1 MYGTLRRILACVVA
15 VLCATGPAFAR
26 QGGNGIEQ
34 EFLVRGDAKA
44 RASIVAGLE
53 ERGFPTELIEIY
65 PSFSIALFRFMP
77 ELTEDQ
83 LEAAIAALAE
93 LTPDGLEF
101 GSEVNSELTIDRGG
115 GQTGSLWVTGLGES
129 DFENQY
135 GLTLTRSDFCAQR
148 ATGSGVKIAIVD
160 SGLVPNAPRAAGFS
174 LDYGYTFVNGGGKG
188 GVPVDAGDG
197 IDNNGNSAAD
207 EGVGHGTFIASL
219 LGLTAPGA
227 RHLHIKV
234 LNDEGECEMSD
245 LLAALEACIAE
256 DVHVVNLSIVP
267 LGTTTILKGAFT
279 TLRQNGTIV
288 VVSAGNSLNNP
299 FGTNEGDLVL
309 VGATSDTDAVWTAS
323 SAGEWVDI
331 MAPGVTQFDDSGAPL
346 PGRAIV
352 GVIGVNPGGTA
363 KFAAASGTSFAAAFI
378 SGAAACFRAANPSW
392 PDDAPYSA
400 GEVSPYQIG
409 TLFHDALE
417 ASAVEIPKSPRKR
430 IDAAPL
436 VAGFDPVPR
445 CPGDIARATSGE
457 GPEFRVNGLDL
468 AEMLVRFGT
477 VLTDPRRIERANL
490 APSKPKGSTPE
501 VINGADLAA
510 LLASWGFNP
519 PKPCP

>member
-1 MYGTLRRILACVVA
+1 MYAILRPILACIVA
-15 VLCATGPAFAR
+15 LLCVNADAVAR
-26 QGGNGIEQ
+26 QDGTAQ
-34 EFLVRGDAKA
+34 EFFIRGDAGTQA
-44 RASIVAGLE
+44 TIVAGLE
-53 ERGFPTELIEIY
+53 KLGYPAVLVELY
-65 PSFSIALFRFMP
+65 PSFEIALYRFEP
-77 ELTEDQ
+77 ELTKDQ
-83 LEAAIAALAE
+83 LADAIAALGG
-93 LTPDGLEF
+93 LTPDGGEF
-101 GSEVNSELTIDRGG
+101 ASEVNSTLSVDRGG
-115 GQTGSLWVTGLGES
+115 GQTGSLWVTGLSES

-135 GLTLTRSDFCAQR
+135 GLTLTRSDFSAGH
-148 ATGSGVKIAIVD
+148 ATGSGVRIAIVD
-160 SGLVPNAPRAAGFS
+160 SGLVSDAPRAEGFS
-174 LDYGYTFVNGGGKG
+174 LDYGYTFMNGGGKG
-188 GVPVDAGDG
+188 GVPIDAGDG
-197 IDNNGNSAAD
+197 IDNNDNGAAD

-245 LLAALEACIAE
+245 ILAALEACIAE

-267 LGTTTILKGAFT
+267 LGTTTILKGAFN

-309 VGATSDTDAVWTAS
+309 VGATNDMDAVWTAS

-331 MAPGVTQFDDSGAPL
+331 MAPGVTQLDDSGAPL

-363 KFAAASGTSFAAAFI
+363 KFAAASGTSFAAAYI

-392 PDDAPYSA
+392 PD
-400 GEVSPYQIG
+400 GQVSPYQIG
-409 TLFHDALE
+409 TLFQNALE

-468 AEMLVRFGT
+468 AELLVRFGT

-490 APSKPKGSTPE
+490 VPSKPEGSAPE
-501 VINGADLAA
+501 VIDGSDLAA